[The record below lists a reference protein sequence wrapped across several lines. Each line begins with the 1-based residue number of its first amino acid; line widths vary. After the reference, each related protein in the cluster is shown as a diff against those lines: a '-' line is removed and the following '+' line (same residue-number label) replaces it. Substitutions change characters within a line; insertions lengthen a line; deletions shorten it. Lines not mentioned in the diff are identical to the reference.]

1 MTQSSKI
8 GSPCVGVCVI
18 DARVGACYGCFRT
31 PDEITA
37 WPSASD
43 HDKRAILV
51 RLDERRVKAGMPAIH
66 ADAIA
71 AENG

>member
-1 MTQSSKI
+1 VTQRGKI

-18 DARVGACYGCFRT
+18 DARVNACYGCFRT
-31 PDEITA
+31 PGEITA

-43 HDKRAILV
+43 DDKRAILV

-71 AENG
+71 ENG